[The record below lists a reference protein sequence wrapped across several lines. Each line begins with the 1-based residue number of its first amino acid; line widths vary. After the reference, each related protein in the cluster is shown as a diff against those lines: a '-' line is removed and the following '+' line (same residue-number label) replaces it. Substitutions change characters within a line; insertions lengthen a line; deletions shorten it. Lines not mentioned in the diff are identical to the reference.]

1 MSGPVEEQTVD
12 GADLGIS
19 TIEVKE
25 GRTAQV
31 GDMHV
36 VRVLPTKKKRAVG
49 PWCFLDL
56 MSPDDIDQP
65 PPIEIGPHPHIGL
78 ATVTWLFAGTAL
90 HGDSLGTEQ
99 VIRPGQLN
107 LMTAGHGIAHS
118 ELSGTDGV
126 LGVQMWI
133 AQPEETRHGTSAFE
147 HHASVPRVELA
158 NGEGS
163 LLVGSF
169 QNATSPARAD
179 TALVGVDVNL
189 APGVSEV
196 HLQPT
201 FEYGIVPID
210 NPV

>member
-90 HGDSLGTEQ
+90 HSDSLGTEQ
-99 VIRPGQLN
+99 LISPGQLN
-107 LMTAGHGIAHS
+107 LMTSGHGLAHA
-118 ELSGTDGV
+118 E
-126 LGVQMWI
+126 LGVDPATARDTGGIMGAQMWL
-133 AQPEETRHGTSAFE
+133 AQPESTRHG
-147 HHASVPRVELA
+147 
-158 NGEGS
+158 
-163 LLVGSF
+163 
-169 QNATSPARAD
+169 
-179 TALVGVDVNL
+179 
-189 APGVSEV
+189 
-196 HLQPT
+196 
-201 FEYGIVPID
+201 
-210 NPV
+210 